1 VSAALLGPL
10 GLCADALER
19 HASLPPG
26 RVIAMPASRTDD
38 DELQSTPG
46 AASAIRSH
54 YRVREQAKALGM
66 SQKQFRAARRA
77 GMLPPE
83 LTKRHPRSDKGVP
96 RA

>member
-1 VSAALLGPL
+1 MSAALLGPL
-10 GLCADALER
+10 GLCADALDA
-19 HASLPPG
+19 HASYPPG
-26 RVIAMPASRTDD
+26 REIRLPASRTDA

-54 YRVREQAKALGM
+54 YRMAEHAKALGM

-77 GMLPPE
+77 GTLPPA
-83 LTKRHPRSDKGVP
+83 LMKRHPRSDKGGS